1 MRHTNTSGLVA
12 AAVFAGACGVAL
24 AGPRVAIVAAASNT
38 ADEQTN
44 ERFTD
49 PRDKLVSTGLF
60 DEVVIISTT
69 RFGGGH
75 TPTLEEL
82 LAFDAVITWTND
94 SHDDSVGVG
103 NALADYVDA
112 GGGVVVS
119 VFTNTSTN
127 VDRQLLGRWAD
138 EGYGLI
144 PTASNYANASAPL
157 AMGDVLI
164 DGHPVLTGVETF
176 RSFAAIVPGFGPW
189 GAFRPNTIDVNPG
202 AHKLAL
208 WADGKTLIVLGDTTT
223 PGGHRVVELGM
234 HPVSSAVN
242 ATGYWDETTDGA
254 RMMANAL
261 LWAAFGAADWT
272 MDGVVNFDDVIGFLG
287 AFGGGSPAADL
298 DFSGAPDFTDVVL
311 FLQAFGKATAG

>member
-1 MRHTNTSGLVA
+1 MRRSTRACVA
-12 AAVFAGACGVAL
+12 AAAMAGACGGAM

-49 PRDKLVSTGLF
+49 PRDKLMSTGIF

-82 LAFDAVITWTND
+82 LGFDAVITWTND

-103 NALADYVDA
+103 NAMADYVDA

-119 VFTNTSTN
+119 VFSNTSLN
-127 VDRQLLGRWAD
+127 PDRQLLGRWAD

-144 PTASNYANASAPL
+144 PVASNWAGATAPL
-157 AMGDVLI
+157 AIGDVLVE
-164 DGHPVLTGVETF
+164 GHPMLTGVDSF
-176 RSFAAIVPGFGPW
+176 RSFAMFFPGVGPW
-189 GAFRPNTIDVNPG
+189 GAFRPNTTAVEPG
-202 AHKLAL
+202 AHKVAL
-208 WADGKTLIVLGDTTT
+208 WEDGATLIVAGDPTT

-242 ATGYWDETTDGA
+242 ADGYWDEATDGA
-254 RMMANAL
+254 RLMANAL
-261 LWAAFGAADWT
+261 LWAAFGPADWT
-272 MDGVVNFDDVIGFLG
+272 MNGSVDFDDVVGFLN
-287 AFGGGSPAADL
+287 AFSAGTPAADL
-298 DFSGAPDFTDVVL
+298 DYSGAPDFTDVIL
-311 FLQAFGKATAG
+311 FLEAFVEAITP